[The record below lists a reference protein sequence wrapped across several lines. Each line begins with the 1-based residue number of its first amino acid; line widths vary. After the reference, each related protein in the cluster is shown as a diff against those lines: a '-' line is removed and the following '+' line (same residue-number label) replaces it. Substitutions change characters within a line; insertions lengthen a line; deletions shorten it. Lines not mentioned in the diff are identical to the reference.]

1 MEFVRLL
8 LVFLH
13 LLGMALLVGMF
24 LIQRRQPAGSPLLQ
38 GWLHVAALQL
48 ITGLALQLLAPATD
62 QHYNQVKL
70 GIKMLV
76 LLVIGALALV
86 YVIRRVPAPKWLPPS
101 LLGLVVVNVGIA
113 VFWT

>member
-24 LIQRRQPAGSPLLQ
+24 LVQRRAPADAPLNQ
-38 GWLHVAALQL
+38 GWLHIAALQL

-62 QHYNQVKL
+62 RDYDAAKL
-70 GIKMLV
+70 GIKTV
-76 LLVIGALALV
+76 ILLVIGALALI
-86 YVIRRVPAPKWLPPS
+86 YVIRRVPAPKWLPFT
-101 LLGLVVVNVGIA
+101 LVGLVVVNVGIA